1 MIEIITLIKDLQKR
15 FKIIVRH
22 ESVERKILNLG
33 KWIPKITH
41 SLMLPLKL
49 FNLQYCNVV
58 ITK

>member
-33 KWIPKITH
+33 K
-41 SLMLPLKL
+41 
-49 FNLQYCNVV
+49 
-58 ITK
+58 